1 MIDSESVMTF
11 EPTAYRDQWTAQ
23 YREVRGRYEDLSDT
37 AQRIVL
43 TALDTASIRVHSVE
57 GRAKTIESFGVKA
70 SKVSAT
76 DPTRPK
82 YANPLHDITDLAAI
96 RVITFL
102 PKVVQSVCNL
112 IDEQFLVIEKSDK
125 AQELLDEGRFGY
137 QSVHYLV
144 KMHPSRIRLPEYARF
159 EGLTFEIQIRT
170 LLQHAWAEMEHDIQ
184 YKSATVIPSTIRRRF
199 IALAGMLEM
208 ADREFE
214 ALLDADERLRTE
226 ARTSVESGHLTDV
239 EITPDSLKAYL
250 DRKLGPDGRIAEWV
264 YEMTA
269 RYLKHMGFTFLTQL
283 DECIGG
289 YDDDYVCRV
298 LWGSRMGQVARFEA
312 VLLASMGEVYAKRH
326 PWSEEAKW
334 IEQFS
339 SQIERMRENGVSI
352 GNYDP
357 LSHVVVEPN

>member
-1 MIDSESVMTF
+1 M
-11 EPTAYRDQWTAQ
+11 
-23 YREVRGRYEDLSDT
+23 
-37 AQRIVL
+37 
-43 TALDTASIRVHSVE
+43 
-57 GRAKTIESFGVKA
+57 
-70 SKVSAT
+70 
-76 DPTRPK
+76 
-82 YANPLHDITDLAAI
+82 
-96 RVITFL
+96 
-102 PKVVQSVCNL
+102 VQSVCNL